1 MQENRPFCRIDIG
14 NRFIQAC
21 DARDSISEMH
31 IFIVQHIGFSTHF
44 YRNFAPCR
52 FNMANRILMTQF
64 PFPDKDQYWQK
75 KWKQQGTFRHIAP
88 ETTTKPKYYVMDMFP
103 YPSGSGLH
111 VGHPLGYIATDIVAK
126 FKKLKGFNVLHPMGF
141 DSFGLPAENYAIE
154 TGTHP
159 AITTERNITRYLEQL
174 EMLGLG
180 HDDTATFRTSDP
192 EYYRWTQWIFL
203 QLFGSWYNHAVQK
216 AEQIETL
223 IQHFEQQGTQGVQAA
238 CTDILHFTADEWK
251 AMDAEAQQKV
261 LLNYRLAYISYTPV
275 NWCPALGT
283 VLANEEVKDGVS
295 ERGGHPVVRMPMRQW
310 SLRITAYAERLLEGL
325 QQVDWSDALKEMQRN
340 WIGKSTGLEI
350 TFPFENRPDGLEIF
364 TTRPDT
370 LFGVSFLSV
379 APEHE
384 LASELLTPEQ
394 KAEGLAYI
402 ERSKS
407 RSERDRM
414 ADTQQ
419 VSGVFTGSFALH
431 PFTGKKVP
439 IWIADYVLAGY
450 GTGAVMAVPAHD
462 DRDFKF
468 ASTFGLERPQ
478 VIRPA
483 AAHDFQKAAWTEKN
497 GTLENS
503 EFLNGLEVPEAIALA
518 ITQAEA
524 KGLGQRKVNYRFRD
538 AIFSRQRY
546 WGEPIPIV
554 FRNDI
559 PYPLPESELPLR
571 LPDVAS
577 YKPAGTGESPL
588 AAIEDWVNLPDGSR
602 RETNTMP
609 GWAGSSWYF
618 LRYFDAQNS
627 DLFSNPQ
634 KADYWMHVDLYIGGT
649 EHAVGHLLY
658 ARFWTKVLFDLG
670 YISKDEPFQKLVN
683 QGMILGYRYFL
694 EANAEQK
701 VVYSGTGNQG
711 QNLKLEVH
719 AAKVSEDKKVERA
732 ELEAILMKNQIDP
745 SGWKWADSAE
755 TPADTGFYT
764 DKMSKSIGNVV
775 NPDDMCAQ
783 YGADTF
789 RMYEMFLG
797 PLEQYKPWNTNGI
810 TGVHSFLK
818 KIWNLLHNEDN
829 SLSVSDAEP
838 TKEELR
844 LLHALIRKVEEDIE
858 KLSFNTSVPAF
869 MIFTNEMQRLK
880 CNKRA
885 IWLPAI
891 ICLSSYAPH
900 ISEELWHALGNT
912 DTVFNATFPSWD
924 AAMLEVGEVHY
935 PIQINGKTSNVTLT
949 FPAGL
954 DKAALEAAVMAHPD
968 FDTLLKGRSLKKL
981 VAVPGRI
988 VNLVVNA

>member
-1 MQENRPFCRIDIG
+1 
-14 NRFIQAC
+14 
-21 DARDSISEMH
+21 
-31 IFIVQHIGFSTHF
+31 
-44 YRNFAPCR
+44 
-52 FNMANRILMTQF
+52 MAQF
-64 PFPDKDQYWQK
+64 PFPDKDQYWQQQ
-75 KWKQQGTFRHIAP
+75 WKQKGTFRHIA
-88 ETTTKPKYYVMDMFP
+88 TDTSSKPKFYVMDMFP

-126 FKKLKGFNVLHPMGF
+126 YKKLKGFNVLHPMGF

-174 EMLGLG
+174 QMLGLG

-203 QLFGSWYNHAVQK
+203 QLFGSWYNRATQK
-216 AEQIETL
+216 AEKIENL
-223 IQHFEQQGTQGVQAA
+223 IQHFEQKGTEGLQAA
-238 CTDILHFTADEWK
+238 GSEVLSFSSDEWK
-251 AMDAEAQQKV
+251 AMDEEAQQKV

-310 SLRITAYAERLLEGL
+310 SLRITAYAERLLDGL
-325 QQVDWSDALKEMQRN
+325 IQVDWSDALKEMQRN

-350 TFPFENRPDGLEIF
+350 SFPFENRPGGLDIF

-384 LASELLTPEQ
+384 LATDLLTPEQ
-394 KAEGLAYI
+394 KAEGMAYI
-402 ERSKS
+402 EKSKS

-414 ADTQQ
+414 ADTQH
-419 VSGVFTGSFALH
+419 VSGVFSGSYALH

-468 ASTFGLERPQ
+468 ATTFGLERPQ
-478 VIRPA
+478 VIQPKIE
-483 AAHDFQKAAWTEKN
+483 HDFHKAAWTDKS
-497 GTLENS
+497 GAVVDS
-503 EFLNGLEVPEAIALA
+503 DFLNGLEVPDAIERAISEAE
-518 ITQAEA
+518 T
-524 KGLGQRKVNYRFRD
+524 KGLGHRKVNYRFRD

-554 FRNDI
+554 FKHDI
-559 PYPLPESELPLR
+559 PYPLSVSELPLR

-618 LRYFDAQNS
+618 LRYFDAHNS
-627 DLFSNPQ
+627 EHFCDPR
-634 KADYWMHVDLYIGGT
+634 KAAYWMNVDLYIGGT

-694 EANAEQK
+694 EANMEQK
-701 VVYSGTGNQG
+701 VVYSGTGNQA

-719 AAKVSEDKKVERA
+719 ASKVNEDKKVERT
-732 ELEAILMKNQIDP
+732 ELEAILLKNQIDP
-745 SGWKWADSAE
+745 AGWKWFDTAT

-818 KIWNLLHNEDN
+818 KIWNLLHTDDN
-829 SLSVSDAEP
+829 NLSVSDAEP

-844 LLHALIRKVEEDIE
+844 LLHGLIRKVEEDIE

-900 ISEELWHALGNT
+900 ISEELWHALGNK
-912 DTVFNATFPSWD
+912 DSVFEATFPAWD
-924 AAMLEVGEVHY
+924 PAMLEVDEVHY

-954 DKAALEAAVMAHPD
+954 DKSALETAVMAHPD
-968 FDTLLKGRSLKKL
+968 FDALLKGRKLIKL

-988 VNLVVNA
+988 VNLVVNS